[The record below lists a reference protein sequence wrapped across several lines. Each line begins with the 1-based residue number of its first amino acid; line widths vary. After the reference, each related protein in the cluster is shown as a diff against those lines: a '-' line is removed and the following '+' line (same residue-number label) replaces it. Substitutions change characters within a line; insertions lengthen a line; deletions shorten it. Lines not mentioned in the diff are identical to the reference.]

1 MRLLIV
7 LVFIGFKVSLYG
19 QSLFKS
25 TSPLDLRLVSS
36 KDSTVELKLN
46 VKDIKVIDAVKIG
59 NRLELMFDQTL
70 PPNFSTELTKSVPLL
85 TEVSFVPETNSL
97 IFNFVENSFISVMQ
111 NNNIVSITASKILDS
126 KFKVLEA
133 SLSKGLFKS
142 NVLDLRFDISE
153 EPFYYLEKIS
163 DQEYDLIIKN
173 AAKDDS
179 IPSSILS
186 ANPTDHIKA
195 VRFKD
200 DSSNLV
206 VKIFTTSPLN
216 LGAIYDN
223 GRLYAGDVSNLPSA
237 LTTRAQPKPQ
247 QEDQQIVDGVIGST
261 KKYTGKLI
269 SLDLQDTD
277 ITNAL
282 RIIAEVSNLNIV
294 TTSDVTGKVTLRLI
308 DVPWDQALDVIL
320 RSNGLDK
327 VQEGNVVR
335 ISPVDRLKREREA
348 LKQAKQ
354 AEEELEPLQIK
365 YIRVSYAKASALKPI
380 LETVI
385 SDRGSITFDERT
397 NQLIIK
403 DIERGIKNVTEL
415 IKRLDLRT
423 PQVMLETIILEADRN
438 FTRSLGMNFGFNYL
452 ASSATGNPLGIN
464 FPNSIDFGIGSNF
477 PVAGSSGQGL
487 INLIFGSA
495 DGTKSLSSIISAF
508 EQDGLARIISR
519 PTLVTTNNSKATIEA
534 TEVIRIRRN
543 QGGNQVVIGQ
553 GGSANT
559 GTAADEVKVGIKLT
573 MTPQASPDY
582 WVLLDIAA
590 ESSSFGSKVV
600 DNVPSTVERKA
611 NSTVLVSSGQTFVLG
626 GIYKITD
633 GSSVSGLPFL
643 KDIPVLGYAF
653 RSHEV
658 RGADEELVFIITPR
672 IVEGSFDDAAMTTNY
687 D

>member
-19 QSLFKS
+19 QNLFKS

-111 NNNIVSITASKILDS
+111 NNNTVSITASKILDS

-247 QEDQQIVDGVIGST
+247 QEDQEIVDGVIGST